1 MKDRVIYFECGDSLA
16 ICAEKYTKAGETG
29 FLSPISILFDE
40 DTKIAIVKIEEYK

>member
-1 MKDRVIYFECGDSLA
+1 MLFLYFDEY
-16 ICAEKYTKAGETG
+16 IKNGETG